1 MKVGREV
8 SVQPT
13 RPDER
18 SPYWGVPVAR
28 AIPAL
33 IVAAAITFTLNH
45 SSSFGLT
52 VFGLFA
58 LTSGLLLGA
67 LSFRVLPAGP
77 VRTVF
82 VIHAV
87 VGVLA
92 GALGLALNT
101 FGSGFLVFLVSA
113 WAAITGFLEL
123 YSGIRSRGAA
133 EARDWVVVG
142 SFTALLAVVYLVF
155 PLNDVEA
162 VGFFGVYTVILAVYL
177 LIGGLSLRWGTT
189 STTAQQQDAVVGQVP
204 NS

>member
-1 MKVGREV
+1 V

-45 SSSFGLT
+45 SSSFGLL

-58 LTSGLLLGA
+58 LTTGLLLGA
-67 LSFRVLPAGP
+67 LSFRALPAGP

-82 VIHAV
+82 VVHSIVSVIA
-87 VGVLA
+87 GVL
-92 GALGLALNT
+92 GIALNT
-101 FGSGFLVFLVSA
+101 FGSGFLVFLVSV

-133 EARDWVVVG
+133 ESRDWVVVG
-142 SFTALLAVVYLVF
+142 AFTALLAIVYLVF

-162 VGFFGVYTVILAVYL
+162 VGFFGIYAVILAVYL

-189 STTAQQQDAVVGQVP
+189 PTAQQQDAVAGQVP